1 MCDVTKRRF
10 NWTCPPA
17 FSGYKCQFVLRSCK
31 DVMKYK
37 DVSIKGIYEIVGNSN
52 NSFPVYCDFGSEPGM
67 AWTLIQ
73 SHSLGNNGAFVGKP
87 FYQHDMPINQDTL
100 DWSSYRLSMSRIK
113 SIQKVSTHWRATCNF
128 ITDGVDYRDYWRV
141 SLTSLDLLV
150 KPPTPDFCLFSEFVN
165 VRGNECTNCTV
176 LSAYSNVWTLHMDS
190 WFGSSKGC
198 EFNGLSGAVYNEDNF
213 GNYEATNPAFRC
225 TSSQSSTSQ
234 IWLGSF

>member
-1 MCDVTKRRF
+1 
-10 NWTCPPA
+10 
-17 FSGYKCQFVLRSCK
+17 
-31 DVMKYK
+31 MKYK

-52 NSFPVYCDFGSEPGM
+52 NSFPVYCNFGSEPGM

-141 SLTSLDLLV
+141 SLTNLDLLV